1 MRSVSENCLGVLI
14 AAAVVA
20 GCMAPLIKRPV
31 QPTSELRP
39 TTAIHTVQAP
49 GHVSPLN
56 HQPVVVEGVVTAVF
70 RAGVWL
76 QSITPDDS
84 PLTSEA
90 VFITT
95 GGISETKLQRLR
107 VGERLRIGG
116 TVREIISRH
125 NAGGLPVTSISADR
139 IEYVTE
145 SVVLPAPIVIG
156 RHGRVPPHRV
166 IDNDSNG
173 QLDDTAVAGEFDPTE
188 DGIDFWESLE
198 GMRIQVEGAVA
209 LGGIWRRRTVV
220 VGDGGSE
227 ASGLNRRG
235 ALVAGGD
242 DANPERLVVE
252 FSRQSQPLPLI
263 SVGYRFTAPL
273 IGVLHYDRGAFTL
286 IVTDPVPSGRLPELQ
301 AETTKL
307 QGATDYLTVATFNVL
322 NLHPGSRFKAGG
334 SRVDSVARAI
344 AENLG
349 GPDIVALQEIQD
361 DSGPTNDGVVEARRT
376 AERLVAALLPLHYEY
391 CELPPTD
398 LADGGQ
404 PGGNIRSAFLY
415 RTDRVR
421 LISRGQPQRGL
432 QARILKGPR
441 LSLSPGRIGTREQAF
456 RGSRKPLVA
465 EFEFNGQRLFL
476 FNCHLKSKRGDSP
489 RFGRHQPRVLESERI
504 RLQQVRLINGMVHEL
519 LTHQA
524 DANVIVLGDLNDFNY
539 SESLQVLCG
548 EQLTNL
554 TGSLPAQDRYS
565 YIYQGNAELLDHVL
579 VSSALLGKAADVDI
593 VHMNCEFPTATQ
605 VSDHDPVVVRLH
617 VPPLSSVDDSP

>member
-1 MRSVSENCLGVLI
+1 MPRVSEKCLGALL
-14 AAAVVA
+14 AVAVAA
-20 GCMAPLIKRPV
+20 GCKSPLTKTPV

-39 TTAIHTVQAP
+39 TTAIHTVQGP

-56 HQPVVVEGVVTAVF
+56 HQSVVVEGVVTAVF

-95 GGISETKLQRLR
+95 GGISETNLQRLR
-107 VGERLRIGG
+107 VGDRLRIGG

-139 IEYVTE
+139 LESVTE
-145 SVVLPAPIVIG
+145 SAVLPAPIVIG

-166 IDNDSNG
+166 VDNDSNG
-173 QLDDTAVAGEFDPTE
+173 QLDDTGAAGQFDPAE

-198 GMRIQVEGAVA
+198 GMRIQVDDAVA

-235 ALVAGGD
+235 ALITGDD
-242 DANPERLVVE
+242 DANPERLAVE
-252 FSRQSQPLPLI
+252 LSQESLPLPLPLI

-286 IVTDPVPSGRLPELQ
+286 IVTDPVPPGRFPELQ

-489 RFGRHQPRVLESERI
+489 RFGRYQPRVLASERI
-504 RLQQVRLINGMVHEL
+504 RLQQVRVINGMVQEL
-519 LTHQA
+519 LRQRA
-524 DANVIVLGDLNDFNY
+524 DANVIVLGDLNDFTY

-554 TGSLPAQDRYS
+554 TGNLPVQDQYS
-565 YIYQGNAELLDHVL
+565 YIYQGSAELIDHVL
-579 VSSALLGKAADVDI
+579 VSSSLLRKAADVDI

-605 VSDHDPVVVRLH
+605 ASDHDPVVVRLH
-617 VPPLSSVDDSP
+617 VPRLSSVDD

>member
-1 MRSVSENCLGVLI
+1 
-14 AAAVVA
+14 
-20 GCMAPLIKRPV
+20 
-31 QPTSELRP
+31 
-39 TTAIHTVQAP
+39 
-49 GHVSPLN
+49 
-56 HQPVVVEGVVTAVF
+56 
-70 RAGVWL
+70 
-76 QSITPDDS
+76 
-84 PLTSEA
+84 
-90 VFITT
+90 
-95 GGISETKLQRLR
+95 
-107 VGERLRIGG
+107 
-116 TVREIISRH
+116 
-125 NAGGLPVTSISADR
+125 
-139 IEYVTE
+139 
-145 SVVLPAPIVIG
+145 G

-349 GPDIVALQEIQD
+349 GPDIVA
-361 DSGPTNDGVVEARRT
+361 
-376 AERLVAALLPLHYEY
+376 
-391 CELPPTD
+391 
-398 LADGGQ
+398 
-404 PGGNIRSAFLY
+404 
-415 RTDRVR
+415 
-421 LISRGQPQRGL
+421 
-432 QARILKGPR
+432 
-441 LSLSPGRIGTREQAF
+441 
-456 RGSRKPLVA
+456 
-465 EFEFNGQRLFL
+465 
-476 FNCHLKSKRGDSP
+476 
-489 RFGRHQPRVLESERI
+489 
-504 RLQQVRLINGMVHEL
+504 
-519 LTHQA
+519 
-524 DANVIVLGDLNDFNY
+524 
-539 SESLQVLCG
+539 
-548 EQLTNL
+548 
-554 TGSLPAQDRYS
+554 
-565 YIYQGNAELLDHVL
+565 
-579 VSSALLGKAADVDI
+579 
-593 VHMNCEFPTATQ
+593 
-605 VSDHDPVVVRLH
+605 
-617 VPPLSSVDDSP
+617 